1 MMRKFFTEFGL
12 NVSTSYKTIIPV
24 EHLQKVRDEHQY
36 HIYFI
41 LSCPKIFIVP
51 DSITTDEKYI
61 SLELYQMNNGQIDS
75 RKDIKISLASD
86 IDHRLLGIECR
97 YPYTNLNI
105 RLSNGDEIYVDAQ
118 TILNYGRVGNS
129 WILDVLYIGQS
140 YGREGKRIAQDRL
153 KAHSTLQ
160 KILTDYNVK
169 YPDKRIYILLLEICP
184 ILNTVMDGINRG
196 SVSEEDE
203 DAHFYNIFANPLKME
218 QIINV
223 TEAALINYFKPEYN
237 VNFVDNFP
245 DNEHKGY
252 SQYFDLDYN
261 TISVELDLDFEYPY
275 PQIQLKTQTNCVK
288 SSFDFIQYDLFNDPN
303 RDNMYALFGK
313 KSDNN

>member
-24 EHLQKVRDEHQY
+24 EHLQKVKDEHQY

-41 LSCPKIFIVP
+41 LSCSKIFIVP
-51 DSITTDEKYI
+51 DSIITDKKYM
-61 SLELYQMNNGQIDS
+61 SLQLYQINDGQIDS
-75 RKDIKISLASD
+75 RKDIKISLVSD

-105 RLSNGDEIYVDAQ
+105 RLPNGDEIYVDAQ
-118 TILNYGRVGNS
+118 SILNYGKVGNN

-203 DAHFYNIFANPLKME
+203 DTHFYNVFANPLKME

-245 DNEHKGY
+245 DIEHKGY

-261 TISVELDLDFEYPY
+261 SISVELDLDFEYPY

-313 KSDNN
+313 KSDND

>member
-1 MMRKFFTEFGL
+1 MRKFFTEFGL

-24 EHLQKVRDEHQY
+24 EYLQEVKDQHEY

-41 LSCPKIFIVP
+41 LSCSKIFIVP
-51 DSITTDEKYI
+51 ESIVADEKSI
-61 SLELYQMNNGQIDS
+61 SLQLYQINNGKIDN
-75 RKDIKISLASD
+75 RKTVKFALASD
-86 IDHRLLGIECR
+86 VDHRELKIECS
-97 YPYTNLNI
+97 YPYNSLNI
-105 RLSNGDEIYVDAQ
+105 QLTNGQEVHVDTQ
-118 TILNYGRVGNS
+118 FILNFGKIGNE
-129 WILDVLYIGQS
+129 WVLDVLYIGQS
-140 YGREGKRIAQDRL
+140 YGRQGSRIAQDRL
-153 KAHSTLQ
+153 KSHSTLQ

-184 ILNTVMDGINRG
+184 ILNTVMDGIHRG

-203 DAHFYNIFANPLKME
+203 DTHFSNVFANPLKME

-245 DNEHKGY
+245 NNEHKGY

-261 TISVELDLDFEYPY
+261 SISVELDLDFDYPY
-275 PQIQLKTQTNCVK
+275 PQIQLRTKANCIK
-288 SSFDFIQYDLFNDPN
+288 SSFDFIQYDLFNDPD
-303 RDNMYALFGK
+303 RDNMYSLFGK
-313 KSDNN
+313 KPVD

>member
-1 MMRKFFTEFGL
+1 MRKFFTEFGL

-24 EHLQKVRDEHQY
+24 EYLQEVKDEHDY

-41 LSCPKIFIVP
+41 LSCAKIFIVP
-51 DSITTDEKYI
+51 DSITTDEKSI
-61 SLELYQMNNGQIDS
+61 SLQLYKLDDG
-75 RKDIKISLASD
+75 KINSIQDVKFSLSSD
-86 IDHRLLGIECR
+86 IDHRELKIKCS
-97 YPYTNLNI
+97 YPHTNLSI
-105 RLSNGDEIYVDAQ
+105 MLANGQEVCVDAQ
-118 TILNYGRVGNS
+118 AALNYGKIGNE

-140 YGREGKRIAQDRL
+140 YGRQGNRIAQDRL

-169 YPDKRIYILLLEICP
+169 HPDKRIYIFLLEICP
-184 ILNTVMDGINRG
+184 ILNTVMDGIHKG
-196 SVSEEDE
+196 SVSDEDE
-203 DAHFYNIFANPLKME
+203 DAHFFNVFANPLKME

-261 TISVELDLDFEYPY
+261 SISVELDLDFEYPY
-275 PQIQLKTQTNCVK
+275 PQIQLKTKTNCIK
-288 SSFDFIQYDLFNDPN
+288 SSWDFIQYDLSNDPN
-303 RDNMYALFGK
+303 RDNMYSLFGK
-313 KSDNN
+313 KADV